1 MAWIAIDAGTSII
14 KSVAFSA
21 DGHELA
27 LARAKTNLLHPR
39 PGFSEQSMEE
49 VWQAICR
56 TVRECAEMCGEAIE
70 GLVTTAQGDGC
81 WLVDSD
87 GRPVRDA
94 ILWNDARAHAVVEEW
109 RSRGI
114 ITEGFRISGCVTYAG
129 LANAIAAWL
138 SKEEPVSLQRAAWI
152 LSCNGWIASRMT
164 GRFVADLSDGSNPYG
179 DVRNEEYSA
188 ELLRFYNRQQDASLL
203 PRIAKHADLKAPLIA
218 EAAQQMSL
226 RSSIPVVMAP
236 YDIVSTAYG
245 CGASSV
251 GQACVILGTTLCPEV
266 ITDDVDLT
274 LEPAGTTI
282 ALGEN
287 RFLRAMPTLTGCE
300 VIEWAARAMGCDSLH
315 TLEQLAAES
324 ISSVTL
330 PYFLPYL
337 SLAGERAPFLA
348 PEASGSFHGM
358 TLTTSRNDIAR
369 SVYEGLSFVVC
380 ECLQIS
386 SPRLNEV
393 RVTGGGAK
401 SNLWCQMIA
410 DVTGLTVLRPEG
422 NEQGARGAFLFSQ
435 AIEQGVPL
443 SQILDQMPLAT
454 TSFAPH
460 KDKRALS
467 QERFETWKRLRS
479 ATSPAWPDLRGT
491 R

>member
-27 LARAKTNLLHPR
+27 LARAKTNVLHPR
-39 PGFSEQSMEE
+39 PEFSEQSMEE
-49 VWQAICR
+49 VWQAVCR
-56 TVRECAEMCGEAIE
+56 TVRECADMCGEAIE

-81 WLVDSD
+81 WLVDAN
-87 GRPVRDA
+87 GQPVRDA
-94 ILWNDARAHAVVEEW
+94 ILWNDARAHAVVEKW
-109 RSRGI
+109 RTQGI
-114 ITEGFRISGCVTYAG
+114 ITKGFRISGCVTYAG

-138 SKEEPVSLQRAAWI
+138 NEEEPESLQRAAWI
-152 LSCNGWIASRMT
+152 LSCNGWIVSRMT
-164 GRFVADLSDGSNPYG
+164 GRFMADLSDGSNPYG
-179 DVRNEEYSA
+179 DVRTGEYSA
-188 ELLRFYNRQQDASLL
+188 ELLRFYGRQEDVSLL
-203 PRIAKHADLKAPLIA
+203 PGIAKHADLKAPLIA
-218 EAAQQMSL
+218 EAAQQMGL
-226 RSSIPVVMAP
+226 RSGIPVVMAP
-236 YDIVSTAYG
+236 YDIISTAYG

-300 VIEWAARAMGCDSLH
+300 VIEWAARAMGCDSLYA
-315 TLEQLAAES
+315 LEQIAAES
-324 ISSVTL
+324 ISSAAL

-348 PEASGSFHGM
+348 PEASGSFHDL

-386 SPRLNEV
+386 SPRLHEV

-422 NEQGARGAFLFSQ
+422 NEQGARGAFIFSQ
-435 AIEQGVPL
+435 AIERGVPL

-454 TSFAPH
+454 TVFVPQE
-460 KDKRALS
+460 KERTLS
-467 QERFETWKRLRS
+467 QQRFQRWKRLRS
-479 ATSPAWPDLRGT
+479 ITSSTWSDLQGEQ
-491 R
+491 